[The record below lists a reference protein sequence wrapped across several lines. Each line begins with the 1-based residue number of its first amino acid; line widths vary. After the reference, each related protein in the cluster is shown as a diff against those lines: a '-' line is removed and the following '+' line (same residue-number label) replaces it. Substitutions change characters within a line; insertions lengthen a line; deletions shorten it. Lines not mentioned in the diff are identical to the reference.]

1 MDVIDRV
8 KPKSNNDNEFL
19 IDVHLGYEKDTFF
32 IYDLTA
38 YFPSYRGISRTNY
51 LARVLHVIA
60 GKKKTVYVIGDE
72 GDLSNDQAKRIAIKF
87 VEGSLTNY
95 RLD

>member
-1 MDVIDRV
+1 MPEERV
-8 KPKSNNDNEFL
+8 QPKSNDDHEFL
-19 IDVHLGYEKDTFF
+19 IDVHLGRDGKTFF
-32 IYDLTA
+32 IYDITA
-38 YFPSYRGISRTNY
+38 YFPSYRGISRKNY

-72 GDLSNDQAKRIAIKF
+72 GDLSNDHAKQIAIKF